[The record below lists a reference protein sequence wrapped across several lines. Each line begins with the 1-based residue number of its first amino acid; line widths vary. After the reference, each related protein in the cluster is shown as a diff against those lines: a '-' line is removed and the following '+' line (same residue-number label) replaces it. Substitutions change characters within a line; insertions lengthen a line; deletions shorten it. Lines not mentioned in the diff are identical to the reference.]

1 MKRAAMLIAL
11 ALPCSAALADVATA
25 ERQVLA
31 QQLDAAE
38 ATLQAHL
45 AGQPD
50 DTAAQFLLARVLSW
64 QGRPEQALPIYRRL
78 LQQQPDNADYLLGE
92 GQALLWAGHP
102 QRAQIGRATC
112 RERVGRNVLLSM
124 VAESLKKK
132 K

>member
-25 ERQVLA
+25 ERQVQA

-78 LQQQPDNADYLLGE
+78 LQQQRFDGPSGLSI
-92 GQALLWAGHP
+92 QPVKAG
-102 QRAQIGRATC
+102 C
-112 RERVGRNVLLSM
+112 
-124 VAESLKKK
+124 
-132 K
+132 